1 MKSKN
6 LDKDNYEKMPHEDFV
21 LWFLEE
27 NKAMISRY
35 AKRRLIPNR
44 YSVSDIRAYVAER
57 ILDILQKR
65 EAKGKPIEDPRLYFK
80 KLVDFYCIEYQR
92 MHGYIYSMPKRP
104 RCPEAEKEISQYGFV
119 YLENG
124 EGSTMENAPQL
135 GYLDSSL
142 GDEELN
148 LYHKYQVK
156 GESPGSLSEAWE
168 RLMSMAL
175 PEDREVLSCIFTRNM
190 SVPEVSKH
198 LGIAIS
204 TAYTRKERG
213 IRAISGTLATYID
226 LDTKSWEILSS
237 VNNLDKEDISI
248 NQFYKNVED

>member
-1 MKSKN
+1 
-6 LDKDNYEKMPHEDFV
+6 MPHDDFV

-27 NKAMISRY
+27 NKAMINRY
-35 AKRRLIPNR
+35 AKKRLIPNR
-44 YSVSDIRAYVAER
+44 YSVSDIRSYITER

-65 EAKGKPIEDPRLYFK
+65 DAKGRPIEDPRLYFK
-80 KLVDFYCIEYQR
+80 KLIDFYCIEYQR

-124 EGSTMENAPQL
+124 EGSPMENAPQL

-142 GDEELN
+142 GDGELN
-148 LYHKYQVK
+148 LQHRYQVK

-175 PEDREVLSCIFTRNM
+175 PEDREVLSCIFTRDM

-213 IRAISGTLATYID
+213 IRAISGTLATYVD
-226 LDTKSWEILSS
+226 LDTKSWEILGS
-237 VNNLDKEDISI
+237 VNGLDEKDISI
-248 NQFYKNVED
+248 NQFYNDVED